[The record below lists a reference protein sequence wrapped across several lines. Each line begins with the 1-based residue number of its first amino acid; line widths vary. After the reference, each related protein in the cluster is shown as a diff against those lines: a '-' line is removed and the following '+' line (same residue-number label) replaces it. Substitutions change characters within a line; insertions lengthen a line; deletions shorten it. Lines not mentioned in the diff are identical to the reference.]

1 MSIYT
6 YYFRSCPDPR
16 KVLPEKMLSAETHR
30 EPEYDH
36 RFHCDVYGKAVFLRQ
51 LSIAEMQEHG
61 LMPDPRN
68 HLHAVRKG

>member
-1 MSIYT
+1 MNTYT
-6 YYFRSCPDPR
+6 YYFRSQPDPR
-16 KVLPEKMLSAETHR
+16 KVLPEKMLSVETHR
-30 EPEYDH
+30 EPEYER

-51 LSIAEMQEHG
+51 LSIAEMQEHD